1 MFDKRQLLR
10 DKPTV
15 IEQKSVD
22 ERLSDLGQRFAAF
35 ANATEIEVIP
45 EEVENAPED

>member
-1 MFDKRQLLR
+1 
-10 DKPTV
+10 
-15 IEQKSVD
+15 VD

-45 EEVENAPED
+45 EVEQED